1 MQGGPRKTLPLQ
13 KKKKETRKEKWK
25 EKGRIHESRPFLSFP
40 PKLEWWIGNLL
51 SIEGGTGNL
60 YLFFFTQSIK
70 NTRVSSQSLSLFSL
84 PPPHPSTC
92 GSSQMSSYYTGHHF
106 RPNST
111 FSQHSRVDTGQTQ
124 WDNDHGEGQ
133 SSNRHCIVPSQ
144 LIIEEFYQMKCVRCL
159 I

>member
-1 MQGGPRKTLPLQ
+1 
-13 KKKKETRKEKWK
+13 
-25 EKGRIHESRPFLSFP
+25 
-40 PKLEWWIGNLL
+40 LEWWIGNLL

-60 YLFFFTQSIK
+60 YLFFSRRVLK
-70 NTRVSSQSLSLFSL
+70 TREFLVKVFLSSL

-92 GSSQMSSYYTGHHF
+92 GSSQMSSYYKGHHF

-111 FSQHSRVDTGQTQ
+111 FSQHSRVDMGQIQ